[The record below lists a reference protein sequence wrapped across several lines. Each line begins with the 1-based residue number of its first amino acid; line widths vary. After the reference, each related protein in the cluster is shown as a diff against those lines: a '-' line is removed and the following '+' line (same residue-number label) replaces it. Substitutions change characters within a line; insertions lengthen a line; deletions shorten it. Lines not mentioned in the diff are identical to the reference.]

1 MEFDIGVL
9 AFSYD
14 PTGEFMQNITVVDL
28 DQSFN
33 KQEHIVDRNFLIDA
47 LEVGMKVM
55 LVDKW
60 RGLNLSKATNGPS
73 YAPLRR
79 IFLHKSQGRTFIK
92 STTDTSPCDDMG

>member
-1 MEFDIGVL
+1 MDFDIGVL
-9 AFSYD
+9 QFNYG

-33 KQEHIVDRNFLIDA
+33 KQEHIVDRDYLIDA
-47 LEVGMKVM
+47 IEAGMKVM

-60 RGLNLSKATNGPS
+60 RGLNLSEATKGPS
-73 YAPLRR
+73 YAPRRR
-79 IFLHKSQGRTFIK
+79 IFLLKSQGRTYLK